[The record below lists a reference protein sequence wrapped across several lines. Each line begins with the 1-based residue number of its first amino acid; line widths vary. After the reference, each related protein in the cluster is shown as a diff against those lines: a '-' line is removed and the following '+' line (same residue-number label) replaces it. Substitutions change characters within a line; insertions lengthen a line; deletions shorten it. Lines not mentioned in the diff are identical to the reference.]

1 MKILNRPLIQE
12 QQPTVRGL
20 MKAGKNMTLFLIFS
34 AFALSV
40 AISDYRTMI
49 SMWDTPALAKQYQ
62 PQRAPQPLPMPY
74 EGDFAN
80 LWLAGRLA
88 RVNDIAVL
96 YQPQQIARYHDK
108 FFHHPVATPPWL
120 YPPLTFLPGFLFSF
134 LPLRIAFWC
143 WNIGTLVTAAILLR
157 LARLTWISIG
167 LGVLGPAS
175 MASIMLGQYGTL
187 VGAATVA
194 ALLLSRKEPLL
205 SASALALTAFKPQT
219 ALVVPVAFVLQSQW
233 KALAYA
239 IGIGLIIFALDIIL
253 FGIHP
258 WWLYLTK
265 GLAESR
271 AVLDYKWPQSNE
283 MSGTSFFWMF
293 RSFGSSVLTSDAAQF
308 TASTIVIVAMSY
320 LIWRCGSAS
329 LTTDS
334 AIPYAAVVCSAS
346 LLVSPYGYSMDMV
359 SCSIC
364 CAMLMAQRR
373 KLTINDPM
381 LWIWLWPGVAPIMS
395 HVTGVL
401 LTPLVLL
408 TMFLLSARSL
418 SFSTSKSV
426 AITAQTQQSSLPTR
440 HWHLT
445 V

>member
-1 MKILNRPLIQE
+1 MKALNRRLIQE
-12 QQPTVRGL
+12 KQPTVRGL
-20 MKAGKNMTLFLIFS
+20 TKAGKNMALFLIFS
-34 AFALSV
+34 AFSLSV
-40 AISDYRTMI
+40 AVCDYRTMI
-49 SMWDTPALAKQYQ
+49 SMWGTQALAKHYQ
-62 PQRAPQPLPMPY
+62 SQRAPQPLPMPY

-88 RVNDIAVL
+88 RANDIAVL
-96 YQPQQIARYHDK
+96 YQPRQIAQYHDR

-120 YPPLTFLPGFLFSF
+120 YPPLAFLPGFLFSF
-134 LPLRIAFWC
+134 LPLRIAFWF
-143 WNIGTLVTAAILLR
+143 WNIGTIIIAAILLR

-167 LGVLGPAS
+167 LGILGPAS

-194 ALLLSRKEPLL
+194 TLLLSRKEPLL
-205 SASALALTAFKPQT
+205 SGSALALTAFKPQT

-239 IGIGLIIFALDIIL
+239 IGIGLILLALDVIL

-271 AVLDYKWPQSNE
+271 AVLDYRWPQSNE

-293 RSFGSSVLTSDAAQF
+293 RSFGSGVLTSEAAQL
-308 TASTIVIVAMSY
+308 TASTIVILAMSY
-320 LIWRCGSAS
+320 LIWRCRSTS

-334 AIPYAAVVCSAS
+334 VIPYAAMVCSAS

-359 SCSIC
+359 SCSVC

-395 HVTGVL
+395 HITGVL
-401 LTPLVLL
+401 LTPLVLFI
-408 TMFLLSARSL
+408 MFLLSARSL
-418 SFSTSKSV
+418 SLSTGKSI
-426 AITAQTQQSSLPTR
+426 AITAQTQQPSLPKR
-440 HWHLT
+440 HWRLT
-445 V
+445 Q